1 MIRIAGVL
9 LLLLGGGLSGWIA
22 GDRNRKKLRTLG
34 ELSAG
39 LTLLERELELGG
51 LPMESV
57 MARLSDRAAGT
68 AGELFRF
75 CGQELKKQDRP
86 EFSVLWEKACR
97 LGVEAGAEAVQS
109 LTELGG
115 ILGRWEAGEQI
126 AAAERCR
133 CRLEELRTEARQN
146 SRTQNH
152 LYQML
157 GLSSGAFLAILLL

>member
-1 MIRIAGVL
+1 MIRIMGVL

-22 GDRNRKKLRTLG
+22 GDRNRRRLRALG

-39 LTLLERELELGG
+39 LALLERELELGG

-57 MARLSDRAAGT
+57 MDRLSEQAAGA
-68 AGELFRF
+68 AGELFRS

-86 EFSVLWEKACR
+86 EFSVLWKRNCQFCM
-97 LGVEAGAEAVQS
+97 EAGPEAVQA
-109 LTELGG
+109 LTELGE

-126 AAAERCR
+126 TAAERCR
-133 CRLEELRTEARQN
+133 CRLEELRAEARQN
-146 SRTQNH
+146 GRTQNH